1 MTWLLFGSW
10 ILQKQLWFS
19 HSFQY
24 EHRPFFKVTKSQVK
38 SKFCFDSHGI
48 LQQRPR
54 FRNFRGVA
62 ISKKKYIFAAAFFFL
77 EEEVVQKLD
86 APKISAA
93 PTKVGFVEGGGMC
106 CFVFFLIWLHL
117 KLPNRKLIRLPIS
130 RYHTS
135 IWIKNRTCHFF
146 STFLPCSLKIKALP
160 APSAGTPASLPAGGP
175 EAKAWCWAS
184 RRWFQSMGP
193 PSKVALLFPGQ
204 VSQCVW
210 EAQLVAVAR
219 FLWRCRLIA
228 ENTCRLRSVA
238 DQNPW
243 SSSGPTS
250 MELAARWGD
259 SAIWCN
265 SRSFSH
271 QESSKKRWTTS
282 VLQVGI

>member
-10 ILQKQLWFS
+10 ILQKRLWFS

-38 SKFCFDSHGI
+38 SKFFFDSHGI

-106 CFVFFLIWLHL
+106 CFVFFSNWLHL

-175 EAKAWCWAS
+175 EAKLDVGHQADGSRAWVHHLRWPCCFRVKALNVFGKLSWLLLPGFCEDVGWLLKKPAGCGQS
-184 RRWFQSMGP
+184 RI
-193 PSKVALLFPGQ
+193 KIHGQ
-204 VSQCVW
+204 VVVP
-210 EAQLVAVAR
+210 L
-219 FLWRCRLIA
+219 
-228 ENTCRLRSVA
+228 
-238 DQNPW
+238 PW
-243 SSSGPTS
+243 
-250 MELAARWGD
+250 
-259 SAIWCN
+259 N
-265 SRSFSH
+265 
-271 QESSKKRWTTS
+271 
-282 VLQVGI
+282 